1 MTLKSNIVLNYFDL
15 KSKFDDI
22 LISTSRGFDTKYEFL
37 ESWVPNENLNQSV
50 KDLINAAIEYNEKYL
65 TINFSQSEFDII
77 DQNYF
82 LEEFKNKIIFEKN
95 KLIFHD

>member
-1 MTLKSNIVLNYFDL
+1 MTLKSNIVLNYLDL

-50 KDLINAAIEYNEKYL
+50 KDLINAAIEYEEKFL
-65 TINFSQSEFDII
+65 TINFLKVNLIKLI
-77 DQNYF
+77 
-82 LEEFKNKIIFEKN
+82 KIIS
-95 KLIFHD
+95 